1 MDTPQPEILRIDE
14 VAAIVGMSKATVWRR
29 VRSGDFPPQV
39 RLGGPNIRAVGW
51 RRSEIETWI
60 AALQAA

>member
-39 RLGGPNIRAVGW
+39 RLGGPNSRAFGW